1 MNGNLRTNDALNFL
15 FQTFVD
21 GFLFQIDFLFFLHLR
36 IQDLFD
42 QALGLTDT
50 ELFIEDFHCRIVLEL
65 FILQRQQRTHMTG
78 CQHFID
84 NHLLYPVVQFQETH
98 RVCNRR
104 SALGN
109 ALCDFILAE
118 MELFHQ
124 AFVCMCL
131 LNRVQGFS
139 LNIFNQ
145 GNLDNFLLGKI
156 FDDDRYFFDSGKLC
170 SPPSPFP
177 CDDLIIIIFFL
188 HQNRL

>member
-1 MNGNLRTNDALNFL
+1 
-15 FQTFVD
+15 
-21 GFLFQIDFLFFLHLR
+21 
-36 IQDLFD
+36 
-42 QALGLTDT
+42 
-50 ELFIEDFHCRIVLEL
+50 
-65 FILQRQQRTHMTG
+65 
-78 CQHFID
+78 
-84 NHLLYPVVQFQETH
+84 
-98 RVCNRR
+98 
-104 SALGN
+104 
-109 ALCDFILAE
+109 

-124 AFVCMCL
+124 AFVCVCL